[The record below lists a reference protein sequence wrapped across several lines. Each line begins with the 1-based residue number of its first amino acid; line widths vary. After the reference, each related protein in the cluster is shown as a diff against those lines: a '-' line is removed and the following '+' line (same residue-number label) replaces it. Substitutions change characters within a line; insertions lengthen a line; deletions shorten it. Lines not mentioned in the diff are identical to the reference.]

1 MPIVYSMDLVDPDE
15 QTDNFRKKVVSAA
28 ANCVKRNVRRV
39 VPRGGTRTD
48 AAWVARG
55 DYRLFRTIF
64 SYVSPDAR
72 TAAVTAKSRHAHLVH
87 EGTKP
92 HEIAP
97 RRVTHLAIGG
107 TSLVTGP
114 VQHPGAKAQPFLL
127 WGAEN
132 AKSEIPA
139 AMEIAREK
147 VIQAELKKRLSG

>member
-1 MPIVYSMDLVDPDE
+1 MPIVYSMELVDPDE
-15 QTDNFRKKVVSAA
+15 QTDNYRKKVVSAA

-87 EGTKP
+87 EGTKA
-92 HEIAP
+92 HETP
-97 RRVTHLAIGG
+97 PVHMTHLKIKG
-107 TSLVTGP
+107 TDFVSGP
-114 VQHPGAKAQPFLL
+114 VQHPGARRQPFLL
-127 WGAEN
+127 WGAEQ
-132 AKSEIPA
+132 AGPEIPA